1 MANIFAYIEIKTINP
16 LSFSHHGY
24 RKRADGS
31 VPLPTMIRGI
41 NEIGEP
47 LRTVYWPAAALRGA
61 LRHGAALADMQKGSK
76 ATLKD
81 AYLLALGQDLER
93 EESEA
98 REKLEAQTT
107 GKKADKKPQDVLA
120 TNADRARVHPVLDLF
135 GTWKMPSRLQ
145 VSNLLPVINVAPD
158 RFSYVRRDLD
168 TNPELFDLLAPEDHQ
183 AFYDRQQRQAEA
195 SRIGEQIDILNDA
208 IKAAGKA
215 KDAALKTEL
224 EAKRKALD
232 DLKVD
237 AKGDDQS
244 GNSKHLLTV
253 ECIPAGLVLQGKLV
267 LQRAKPRDLDIL
279 LHGLDTISRK
289 PLFGAHTARGLGEIE
304 ATARFTDGEGDV
316 LCVVQIGGYQSARQD
331 WTETGVA
338 YKNTAPL
345 V

>member
-1 MANIFAYIEIKTINP
+1 MTNIFAHIEIKTINP
-16 LSFSHHGY
+16 LSFSHHGV

-41 NEIGEP
+41 NESGEP

-61 LRHGAALADMQKGSK
+61 LRHGAALAAMQQSSK

-81 AYLLALGQDLER
+81 AYLLALGQDLDR

-107 GKKADKKPQDVLA
+107 GKKADKKLQDVLA
-120 TNADRARVHPVLDLF
+120 TVADRARVHPILDLF

-145 VSNLLPVINVAPD
+145 VSNLLPAHNVVPD
-158 RFSYVRRDLD
+158 RFSYIRRDLD
-168 TNPELFDLLAPEDHQ
+168 SNPELFDLLSPGEQQ
-183 AFYDRQQRQAEA
+183 AFFDRQQRQAEA
-195 SRIGEQIDILNDA
+195 SRIGDQLDTLDEA

-215 KDAALKTEL
+215 KDAALKAEL
-224 EAKRKALD
+224 QAKRKALD

-253 ECIPAGLVLQGKLV
+253 ECIPAGVVLQGKLV

-279 LHGLDTISRK
+279 LNGLDAISRT
-289 PLFGAHTARGLGEIE
+289 PLFGAHTARGFGEIE
-304 ATARFTDGEGDV
+304 ATARFADGEGDV
-316 LCVVQIGGYQSARQD
+316 LCVVQIGGYQAARQE
-331 WTETGVA
+331 WTETGMA
-338 YKNTAPL
+338 FKNTVPL
-345 V
+345 A